1 MARRQ
6 VSHLAATAH
15 LGAVGLMDHALMAAE
30 ALPPAQAEA
39 LMAAAALPEAEVT
52 LLAEEEGTLLAEAE
66 VTLPAE
72 AVEEEGNITNYNF
85 G

>member
-1 MARRQ
+1 
-6 VSHLAATAH
+6 
-15 LGAVGLMDHALMAAE
+15 
-30 ALPPAQAEA
+30 
-39 LMAAAALPEAEVT
+39 MAAAALPEAEVT